1 MRFYLV
7 KIRYKFI
14 QNPIINPIYK
24 INYNFF
30 VTLFISNYL
39 QHANIHLKNS
49 RTLYFLLLIF
59 IIFLGIISR
68 KTDFIP
74 LCFGD
79 FLYAVMI
86 YILTRIFLI
95 KHKPIRI
102 AIFSLLTCYS
112 IEFFQLYQA
121 DWIIAIRKTLLGRYV
136 LGQGFLWTDLI
147 AYTFGVAIAFI
158 IEKIILKK
166 SSYETRFRIKQ

>member
-1 MRFYLV
+1 M
-7 KIRYKFI
+7 
-14 QNPIINPIYK
+14 
-24 INYNFF
+24 
-30 VTLFISNYL
+30 FISNYL

-68 KTDFIP
+68 KIDFIP
-74 LCFGD
+74 LYFGD

-86 YILTRIFLI
+86 YILTRIILI

-102 AIFSLLTCYS
+102 AFYSLLISYS

-121 DWIIAIRKTLLGRYV
+121 EWIIAVRKTLFGRYV
-136 LGQGFLWTDLI
+136 LGQGFLWTDI
-147 AYTFGVAIAFI
+147 VAYTTGVILTFI
-158 IEKIILKK
+158 TEKFILKK
-166 SSYETRFRIKQ
+166 SSYETRFRIKQQK